1 MFYEFYFYFTGQPVA
16 HGEPVR
22 TIYRRIY
29 LLALALL
36 VISLPLSRFLL
47 SISQFILLLN
57 WLAEGRFKEK
67 AALAARRPSILFFAA
82 VFFIYALGLLYTE
95 HPETG
100 LLRVRN
106 ALPLLMLP
114 LILGTSTP
122 LSEKHIRPLLLL
134 FSVAVM
140 TAAAVC
146 VAHFLIHGAPADG
159 DFRKISIF
167 MLHIR
172 FSLMIVLAVF
182 ILLYLAVY
190 HKPDTRAPE
199 RSFLMLSAGLL
210 VGFLFFL
217 RSFTG
222 LIIFLVM
229 SVVFLIHLAFRI
241 KRPWLRNGLLSVVIA
256 LILLPM
262 IITFLTWNRNFRT
275 KPANPAVLESLTAS
289 GNRYA
294 HDLKTGALEN
304 GNFIDIYVCEPE
316 LRQEWNKVSAIAYDS
331 TDSRGQPISLTLRRY
346 LTSMGLRKDSAALG
360 RLNRSDIE
368 HIENGLANYRFR
380 EQPGIYQRLYET
392 LWEVHILSRSD
403 YVQQHSLGQRLAFL
417 AAAQTIIKQNL
428 WTGVG
433 TGDVYDAMLKAAA
446 CEIRTLD
453 PRWEGKPHNQFLF
466 YLLAF
471 GLPGFLAIVFC
482 FVHPVTRRKAYRFFL
497 FNIFAGILLI
507 SMLVLDTLE
516 SYDSMVF
523 FAFFYC
529 LFVFGT
535 GTDEKSKA

>member
-1 MFYEFYFYFTGQPVA
+1 MFYEFYFYFMGQPVA

-22 TIYRRIY
+22 TVHRRIY

-67 AALAARRPSILFFAA
+67 AALVIRQPAILVFAA
-82 VFFIYALGLLYTE
+82 VFVIYGLGLLYSQDLDI
-95 HPETG
+95 G
-100 LLRVRN
+100 LARVKN
-106 ALPLLMLP
+106 ALPLLLLP
-114 LILGTSTP
+114 LVMGTSTP

-134 FSVAVM
+134 FSAAVM

-146 VAHFLIHGAPADG
+146 VAHFLIHGPPAGG

-182 ILLYLAVY
+182 ILLTLAVY
-190 HKPDTRAPE
+190 HKPYTRSPE
-199 RSFLMLSAGLL
+199 RSFLILGAGFL

-229 SVVFLIHLAFRI
+229 SAVFLIHLGFRV
-241 KRPWLRNGLLSVVIA
+241 KSTWLRNSLLLLVIA

-262 IITFLTWNRNFRT
+262 TITFRTWNRNFLA
-275 KPANPAVLESLTAS
+275 KPVNPAGLESLTAS
-289 GNRYA
+289 GNRYT

-304 GNFIDIYVCEPE
+304 GYFIDIYVCEPE
-316 LRQEWNKVSAIAYDS
+316 LRQEWNKVSTITYDS
-331 TDSRGQPISLTLRRY
+331 TDRRGQPISLTLRRY
-346 LTSMGLRKDSAALG
+346 LTSMGLRKDSAALS
-360 RLNRSDIE
+360 RLKKSDIE
-368 HIENGLANYRFR
+368 HIESGLAHYRFR

-417 AAAQTIIKQNL
+417 AAAKTILKQNL
-428 WTGVG
+428 WTGLG

-446 CEIRTLD
+446 HEIRTLD

-471 GLPGFLAIVFC
+471 GLPGFLAIAFC
-482 FVHPVTRRKAYRFFL
+482 FVYPVIFRKTYRIFL

-535 GTDEKSKA
+535 GADENSKS

>member
-1 MFYEFYFYFTGQPVA
+1 MFYEFYFYFIRQPAA

-22 TIYRRIY
+22 TGHRRIY
-29 LLALALL
+29 LFALALL

-47 SISQFILLLN
+47 SLSQFILVLN

-95 HPETG
+95 HLETG

-106 ALPLLMLP
+106 ALPLLLLP
-114 LILGTSTP
+114 LIMGTSAP
-122 LSEKHIRPLLLL
+122 LSDKHIRPLLLL
-134 FSVAVM
+134 FSAAVM
-140 TAAAVC
+140 MAAVVC
-146 VAHFLIHGAPADG
+146 LVHYFVQGIPADG
-159 DFRKISIF
+159 DFRTISIF

-190 HKPDTRAPE
+190 SEPGTSMLTRL
-199 RSFLMLSAGLL
+199 FLIVSAGLL
-210 VGFLFFL
+210 AGFLFFL

-222 LIIFLVM
+222 VIIFMAVAA
-229 SVVFLIHLAFRI
+229 VFLTHIGFLI
-241 KRPWLRNGLLSVVIA
+241 KRPWARNGFLMLVLA
-256 LILLPM
+256 LILLPVLV
-262 IITFLTWNRNFRT
+262 TFHTWNRNFCA
-275 KPANPAVLESLTAS
+275 KPLKPSDLENLTLSSNPYT
-289 GNRYA
+289 

-304 GNFIDIYVCEPE
+304 GYYIDIYICEPE
-316 LRQEWNKVSAIAYDS
+316 LHKEWSKVSTIDYDS
-331 TDSRGQPISLTLRRY
+331 TDRRGQPISLTLRRY
-346 LTSMGLRKDSAALG
+346 LTSMGLRKDSAALS
-360 RLNRSDIE
+360 RLKKSDIE
-368 HIENGLANYRFR
+368 HVESGLANYRFR

-392 LWEVHILSRSD
+392 LWEVHILNRSD

-417 AAAQTIIKQNL
+417 SAAGTIIRRNL
-428 WTGVG
+428 MTGVG
-433 TGDVYDAMLKAAA
+433 TGDVYDAMLQETAR
-446 CEIRTLD
+446 EMRTVD

-466 YLLAF
+466 YILAF
-471 GLPGFLAIVFC
+471 GLPGFLLIGFC
-482 FVHPVTRRKAYRFFL
+482 FLYPVIKRRTYRIFL

-523 FAFFYC
+523 FSFFYC
-529 LFVFGT
+529 LFVFASAAG
-535 GTDEKSKA
+535 GNSKA